1 MKTRY
6 CLSPSE
12 TQAAEESLSQINS
25 ERSRAT
31 TELQTAR
38 EELLASKVTKDSLSE
53 EIGDLRQAV
62 TGRKYYT
69 K

>member
-12 TQAAEESLSQINS
+12 TQAAEESLSQMNS
-25 ERSRAT
+25 ERSRVT

-38 EELLASKVTKDSLSE
+38 DELLASKATKDSLSE

-62 TGRKYYT
+62 TGRKRYT